1 MGRAPKEPLRDA
13 SLAAADRV
21 EPEPL
26 VLHLQSPAPGTVDE
40 HRAAGACFAQDAREA
55 RDASGVDGE
64 SARPF
69 LRGECP
75 SDEILVFRHPGS
87 YLARNIAA
95 ACALGK
101 NRFAPG

>member
-1 MGRAPKEPLRDA
+1 MRVWPLPIA
-13 SLAAADRV
+13 SSLSHSSSTCSRRHQARWTSIV
-21 EPEPL
+21 P
-26 VLHLQSPAPGTVDE
+26 PAPASRRRST
-40 HRAAGACFAQDAREA
+40 